1 MKTNQ
6 PLDKKVKMIEVCN
19 QNKNLHR
26 GGITANISYKN
37 IIDCITRVRQLVEL
51 HKLTSLHCLH
61 FNMLEIS
68 ENSILNTFS
77 DNQIKVSLY
86 EKGFKIYLKDQLH
99 YID

>member
-6 PLDKKVKMIEVCN
+6 PLDKKVKMIELCN
-19 QNKNLHR
+19 QNKNLHC
-26 GGITANISYKN
+26 GVITANISYMN

-51 HKLTSLHCLH
+51 HKLTSLHFLH

-86 EKGFKIYLKDQLH
+86 EKGFKIYLKNQLH